1 MKLTISYLPT
11 NRPNCC
17 WKEDGRRTLHGDGR
31 QSLAIGHL
39 SISGDLKK
47 ICTVHTFS
55 ESIFPQITVALR
67 RKLNHPHNLISHFW
81 MPLETLA
88 YCSSSIVKLQ
98 AKKIFRNS
106 SLACIC
112 GKLSTFFQ
120 NVEHKS
126 IPSTC
131 TMAHLL
137 GVFFVLLCL
146 NEVSCSSFLGKIRK
160 TLSFCLYCK
169 FMHVFGHSVI

>member
-88 YCSSSIVKLQ
+88 YCSSSIVNLQ

-126 IPSTC
+126 IPS
-131 TMAHLL
+131 MYNGSSFR
-137 GVFFVLLCL
+137 GVFCFFVFEWSFLFF
-146 NEVSCSSFLGKIRK
+146 FLGKNKENFIV
-160 TLSFCLYCK
+160 LSVLQIHACLW
-169 FMHVFGHSVI
+169 S

>member
-1 MKLTISYLPT
+1 MTHFA
-11 NRPNCC
+11 R
-17 WKEDGRRTLHGDGR
+17 RRTPT
-31 QSLAIGHL
+31 L
-39 SISGDLKK
+39 SNRSPEYLRWSKK
-47 ICTVHTFS
+47 YVQYILLVSQF
-55 ESIFPQITVALR
+55 FPQITVALR
-67 RKLNHPHNLISHFW
+67 RKFNHPHNLISHFW